1 MISAKLHILGTWN
14 VKLPIT
20 PSIFSLERRTVTIPE
35 YREKVYA
42 AYNNTPLWVERV
54 NKMSDSQ
61 LIACYNR
68 FINDPTL
75 ARRMK

>member
-1 MISAKLHILGTWN
+1 M
-14 VKLPIT
+14 
-20 PSIFSLERRTVTIPE
+20 TIPE

-42 AYNNTPLWVERV
+42 AYNHTPLWVERD